1 MGQTEIQSLQNAAN
15 NLGIV
20 IHQKQYEDK
29 RQKIKKYF
37 AQIGVA
43 TVSPVLDYEN
53 MNHFLLGWHKCLKHL
68 NNQ

>member
-1 MGQTEIQSLQNAAN
+1 MQTEIESLQNAAN
-15 NLGIV
+15 DLGIV

-37 AQIGVA
+37 AQMGVK

-53 MNHFLLGWHKCLKHL
+53 MNHFLLGWRNCLKHL
-68 NNQ
+68 NNL

>member
-1 MGQTEIQSLQNAAN
+1 MQTEIQSLQNAAN

-29 RQKIKKYF
+29 RQKIKMYF

-43 TVSPVLDYEN
+43 TVSPILDYEN
-53 MNHFLLGWHKCLKHL
+53 MNHFLLGWRNCLKQL

>member
-1 MGQTEIQSLQNAAN
+1 MQTEIQSLQNAAN
-15 NLGIV
+15 DLGIV
-20 IHQKQYEDK
+20 IHQKQYQDK

-53 MNHFLLGWHKCLKHL
+53 MNRFLLGWRNCLKQL
-68 NNQ
+68 NNL